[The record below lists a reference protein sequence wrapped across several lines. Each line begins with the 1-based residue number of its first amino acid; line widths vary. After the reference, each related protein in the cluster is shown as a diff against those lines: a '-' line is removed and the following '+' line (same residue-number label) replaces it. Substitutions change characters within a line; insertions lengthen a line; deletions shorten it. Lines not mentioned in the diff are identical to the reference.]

1 VLRRLGRDTTSFIPL
16 LVINVLI
23 SFAPGISLAGHLGGL
38 VTGAAIALAMAYAPP
53 KSRNLVTTL
62 VVAGLLLAMGAAVIA
77 QTAALNM
84 NVA

>member
-1 VLRRLGRDTTSFIPL
+1 
-16 LVINVLI
+16 
-23 SFAPGISLAGHLGGL
+23 
-38 VTGAAIALAMAYAPP
+38 MAYAPP